1 MTQLLIKWFIKTPE
15 EVQNPNVR
23 HAYGNL
29 GSIVGIIANVI
40 LSLSKMGIGLL
51 FKSMAI
57 FADGINNLSDAG
69 SSVVTLIGF
78 KLSAK
83 PADEDHPFGHARIE
97 YVAGMIVSFI
107 ILILGVD
114 LIRSSIDKIFNPEP
128 ILFNASLIIVLVLSI
143 LVKLWLSRFN
153 SILGKKID
161 SSTMIATSTDSR
173 NDVIATSAVLVAIII
188 NYFTNINLDGLMG
201 ALVGCFI
208 LYSGI
213 SLIKETTNPL
223 LGQAPNPEFISAIEA
238 KLLSYEEIT
247 GFHDL
252 VVHSY
257 GPNRWFATVHAEVPA
272 EANLLHC
279 HDIIDNIERDLQKE
293 MGIDLVIHLD
303 PIVTDDPV
311 ANALKL
317 QVKELA
323 NKIDPGLSIHDFRM
337 VIGPTHSNIIFDI
350 AVPVGFKQSPTELAS
365 TLDLEIKRINPT
377 YYSVITVDTNYIS
390 TSITS

>member
-29 GSIVGIIANVI
+29 GSIVGIITNII

-51 FKSMAI
+51 FNSMAI

-128 ILFNASLIIVLVLSI
+128 ILFNASLIVVLVLSI

-161 SSTMIATSTDSR
+161 SATMIATSTDSR

-350 AVPVGFKQSPTELAS
+350 AVPVGFKQSPTDLAS